1 MTTAPPPAP
10 FAASVDF
17 RALLPIADAI
27 EKFEATWLRAVS
39 RNDLDL
45 MTETAR
51 PLNAAIVG
59 FIEQIAKITNNSP
72 SHMGTFAP
80 RNPYDAWFGDNQSP
94 SAFLRCVAQH
104 QSFNR
109 DYWAACE
116 RAADRT
122 ALLASIDPTETVVAV
137 ELAAK
142 LIHQGRVPHVT
153 ASDGKRQYG
162 YLCPLE
168 IALLAQGDLE
178 NYDTTGRARVST
190 TKPLAFIVHTKDS
203 NGVETQELNFWPAHV
218 NRDHS
223 ERTLISERP
232 EAFSPSSAHAE
243 LRPQQRG

>member
-10 FAASVDF
+10 ITASVDF

-27 EKFEATWLRAVS
+27 EMFEAPWRRAVS
-39 RNDLDL
+39 KNDLAL

-59 FIEQIAKITNNSP
+59 FVEQIAKITNNSP
-72 SHMGTFAP
+72 SHIGTFAP
-80 RNPYDAWFGDNQSP
+80 RNPYDAWFSDNQSP

-116 RAADRT
+116 RAADRA
-122 ALLASIDPTETVVAV
+122 ALLASIDPTKTVVGV

-178 NYDTTGRARVST
+178 NYDATHRDRVAT
-190 TKPLAFIVHTKDS
+190 TKPLAFIVHAKDS
-203 NGVETQELNFWPAHV
+203 NGLETQELNFWPAHLS
-218 NRDHS
+218 RS
-223 ERTLISERP
+223 QIERTLISENP